1 MRAAD
6 FERIVDEVQRA
17 FTVPSLAVAFSQG
30 NTTYYHT
37 VGHSSTLGGR
47 VTPDTIYPV
56 ASISKSFIATCIM
69 MLVEEGSLDLD
80 RPVVQYLPD
89 LLLYNQ
95 TLTEQLTIRDMLS
108 HRSGLPRHDAMLST
122 CEGLGLDEIV
132 RRMRWL
138 EPCWEL
144 RERFHYQNHMYGLA
158 SLLVE
163 RVSGRPWG
171 TFMRKR
177 LFTPLGMTR
186 VHSSWRSFMNM
197 GRDRVRSLATFD
209 GVSRPIHTVS
219 PDNAGSAGALSMSV
233 RDLLRWGQA
242 NLAPYL
248 IRSSATGTVLGTRA
262 AHTSTTD
269 GTPDTPNAI
278 PNIIPT
284 RIAAELHRGQT
295 PIRPGEFASYDIPF
309 VDEFSY
315 GFGWFVE
322 RYRNTTLIQ
331 HGGSLTGFKSIVGF
345 LPEQDCVI
353 AVLANQGASPAP
365 MTLLRILAD
374 EALGAER
381 YDWCGFFRSLSA
393 DLRGKSKAQYHAAF
407 AQEGA
412 QQNGTNNAGGAD
424 SENNTDST
432 SGAVSTD
439 SRARA
444 SLPDACAG
452 VYAHPAYGEVRIST
466 GSTGASLWA
475 GKQRFRLRPGSMTE
489 WAIDTGLLELAMPCF
504 FEYVSTTGADAA
516 DTDQPGAGSASG
528 RGAGDTS
535 SNQDASTSHPTAF
548 CAFLEPEI
556 KKPIRFER
564 QSSVQ
569 SPVQDSAQQGPAGG
583 SP

>member
-30 NTTYYHT
+30 NTTHYHT
-37 VGHSSTLGGR
+37 VGHSSTLGGH

-89 LLLYNQ
+89 LLLHNQ

-122 CEGLGLDEIV
+122 CEGLGLDEMV

-144 RERFHYQNHMYGLA
+144 RERFHYQNHMYALA
-158 SLLVE
+158 SVLVQ
-163 RVSGRPWG
+163 RVSGKPWG
-171 TFMRKR
+171 AFMRKR

-248 IRSSATGTVLGTRA
+248 IRSSATDTVLGARA

-269 GTPDTPNAI
+269 GTPNTPDAI

-295 PIRPGEFASYDIPF
+295 PIRLGEFASYDIPF
-309 VDEFSY
+309 VDELSY

-331 HGGSLTGFKSIVGF
+331 HGGSLAGFKSIVGF

-353 AVLANQGASPAP
+353 AVLANQGASQAP

-374 EALGAER
+374 EALSAER

-393 DLRGKSKAQYHAAF
+393 DLRDKAKAQYHAAF
-407 AQEGA
+407 AQEDA
-412 QQNGTNNAGGAD
+412 QQNGAD
-424 SENNTDST
+424 SENNTDGA
-432 SGAVSTD
+432 SGAGSTD
-439 SRARA
+439 SRART
-444 SLPDACAG
+444 SLPDACTG

-466 GSTGASLWA
+466 GSADASLRA

-504 FEYVSTTGADAA
+504 FEYASTTGADAA
-516 DTDQPGAGSASG
+516 GTDQPEAESASG
-528 RGAGDTS
+528 RSANGAS
-535 SNQDASTSHPTAF
+535 SDRDATTNHPTAF
-548 CAFLEPEI
+548 YAFLEPEL

-564 QSSVQ
+564 QPSTQ
-569 SPVQDSAQQGPAGG
+569 SPAQDQTKQDSF
-583 SP
+583 